1 MGLFAIH
8 ITFAGGPD
16 SSEGKMGMNRE
27 DGKGGKIEALMC
39 FQLVG
44 FFFFVFLVD
53 VLFSLTL
60 MPHFTCSLPQ
70 AIGQRGCAPRE
81 TMNKKLQ

>member
-8 ITFAGGPD
+8 ITFAEGPD
-16 SSEGKMGMNRE
+16 SSRGKMGMNRE

-44 FFFFVFLVD
+44 LFGFFLVD

-60 MPHFTCSLPQ
+60 MPHFTCSCHRRLGSVVVLHGKQ
-70 AIGQRGCAPRE
+70 
-81 TMNKKLQ
+81 

>member
-8 ITFAGGPD
+8 ITFAEGPD

-44 FFFFVFLVD
+44 FFLFFW
-53 VLFSLTL
+53 
-60 MPHFTCSLPQ
+60 
-70 AIGQRGCAPRE
+70 
-81 TMNKKLQ
+81 